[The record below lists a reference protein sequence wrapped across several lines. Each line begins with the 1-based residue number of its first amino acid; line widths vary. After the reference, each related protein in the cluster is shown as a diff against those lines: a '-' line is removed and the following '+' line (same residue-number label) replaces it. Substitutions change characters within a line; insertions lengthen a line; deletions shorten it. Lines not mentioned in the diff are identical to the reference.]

1 MTTRAEAIREYTT
14 NVLRARM
21 AYDPDA
27 EAATREVYGHS
38 RTVRAQAVADWH
50 AGLET
55 QKQIAER
62 LGVSQATVA
71 RWVALAREG
80 ES

>member
-1 MTTRAEAIREYTT
+1 MTLREDLADF
-14 NVLRARM
+14 NAGVARARM

-50 AGLET
+50 AGVET

-71 RWVALAREG
+71 RWVALAKED
-80 ES
+80 SDA